1 MYRKNYSADTT
12 HYYGAISQLDQAIG
26 RVRGLLETHGVK
38 NNTFMWFSS
47 DNGPQI
53 GTPGSTAGLRGKK
66 GSVFEGGIR
75 VPAILEWPAVIKAN
89 RKSDYPVVTND
100 LLPTVCDV
108 LGVDPPLD
116 RPIDGT
122 SILPFLKGDV
132 NHRNSSIAFAFHIK
146 RGDLNSDFY
155 GALVQGSQKLVVKY
169 DKGNIQSVNL
179 YDVVADP
186 KEEADIS
193 HQYTDV
199 VPVLKQELQDFLK
212 SVNKSATDIGCIL
225 THDRRPSEIV
235 KSKCHCSRSWT

>member
-1 MYRKNYSADTT
+1 MYRKNYSAGTT

-26 RVRGLLETHGVK
+26 RVRGLLETYGIR
-38 NNTFMWFSS
+38 NNTFVWFSS
-47 DNGPQI
+47 DNGPQKE
-53 GTPGSTAGLRGKK
+53 TPGSTAGLRGKK

-100 LLPTVCDV
+100 LLPTVCDI

-116 RPIDGT
+116 RPIDGI

-132 NHRNSSIAFAFHIK
+132 NHRNSSIAFAFHIR
-146 RGDLNSDFY
+146 RGDLNSYFY
-155 GALVQGSQKLVVKY
+155 GALLQGSKKLVVNY

-186 KEEADIS
+186 KEETDIS
-193 HQYTDV
+193 LQHTDV
-199 VPVLKQELQDFLK
+199 VPALKQELQDFLQ
-212 SVNKSATDIGCIL
+212 SVKKSATDIGCIF
-225 THDRRPSEIV
+225 THDRRSE
-235 KSKCHCSRSWT
+235 SLYNSRCRCLHKWS